1 MPAGTPADITA
12 KMNAEVNKLLAKPET
27 QEAIL
32 AQGAEPK
39 AMSIAEFDKMYRAD
53 FSNSKAVV
61 EASGATI
68 Q

>member
-1 MPAGTPADITA
+1 
-12 KMNAEVNKLLAKPET
+12 MNAEVNKLLAKPET

-53 FSNSKAVV
+53 FVNSKAVV